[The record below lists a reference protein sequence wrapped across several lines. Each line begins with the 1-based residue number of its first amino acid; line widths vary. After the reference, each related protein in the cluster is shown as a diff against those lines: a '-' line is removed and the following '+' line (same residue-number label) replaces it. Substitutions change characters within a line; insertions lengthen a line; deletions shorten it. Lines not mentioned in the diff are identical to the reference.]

1 MGDALNWN
9 IQSVSSDGHPTRRVA
24 KNTGKATLDDE
35 SKFAGLEALV
45 REELEKHLMPNFS
58 RMRIFEDGCL
68 EIVTYVE
75 AKFGFTVH
83 DSKLSE
89 S

>member
-1 MGDALNWN
+1 MGIL
-9 IQSVSSDGHPTRRVA
+9 RVA
-24 KNTGKATLDDE
+24 LRETQERLLWTM

-45 REELEKHLMPNFS
+45 REELENHMMLNFS

-75 AKFGFTVH
+75 AKFGVIFH
-83 DSKLSE
+83 DSTPSE
-89 S
+89 P